1 MARVSVSVNPSIL
14 LATTEASIELYQAI
28 MTELENHMDQV
39 IGGETYDDPVLEA
52 EQAQLRT
59 EINTCRAKIGFWR
72 GEASF
77 WRNEV
82 NENKTAIKD
91 TNKLAQ
97 SN

>member
-1 MARVSVSVNPSIL
+1 MARVSVNPSIL
-14 LATTEASIELYQAI
+14 LAESEAAIEIYQAL
-28 MTELENHMDQV
+28 MTELENNMDQV
-39 IGGETYDDPVLEA
+39 IGGETYDDPALQA
-52 EQAQLRT
+52 YQAQLRT
-59 EINTCRAKIGFWR
+59 EINTVRAKVGFWR